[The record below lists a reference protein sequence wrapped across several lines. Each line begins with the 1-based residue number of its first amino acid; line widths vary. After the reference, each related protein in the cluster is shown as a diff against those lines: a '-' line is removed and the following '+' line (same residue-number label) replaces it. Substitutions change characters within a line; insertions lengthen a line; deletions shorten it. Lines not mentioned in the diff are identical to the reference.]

1 MSFFAELKRRH
12 VYRVAVLYVIVSW
25 MVLQVA
31 DVFMSFLPLPEWT
44 ANLIFLLLVLGFPVA
59 IVFAWAF
66 ELTPDGLKLD
76 KSANTEQQSDRSH
89 SSASR
94 KKLDFMIFSAM
105 AVALAY
111 FAFTH
116 NWKGDAGTDEL
127 GEIRSIVVLPLE
139 NLMNDPEQAYF
150 VDGLHEALIT
160 ELSRV
165 SALRVISRTSA
176 LAFRDS
182 GKAIPEIARQLG
194 VDAVV
199 EGSVL
204 RAGDKVRVTV
214 QLIDGSTDRHLWAD
228 NFDRELTDILALY
241 ADVTRKIVDQ
251 IRITLTPQDQ
261 ARLIVT
267 NPVNPRAYELNL
279 KGRYLCNKW
288 SPQAMDRGIES
299 MQQAVILDPQYAPS
313 YSGLASCLQNSAFF
327 GYTDTLT
334 ILPRARSAALRAT
347 ELNPNLADAHV
358 VLASILYYM
367 EFKPDAAE
375 KALDRALELEPD
387 NLGGLIYMSWLL
399 AETGRFEEAMVPVQH
414 AIQIDPLSKASHH
427 ALGELYYLQRDYE
440 LAIKAYEKARELDQE
455 DPSQLQ
461 YIGWAY
467 QQMGQ
472 YERAIARHREAVA
485 LSQRHPLYL
494 SDLGY
499 ALGMA
504 GQREE
509 ALRILAEIQ
518 QADGATPYH
527 LAIVH
532 LGLGNID
539 QTLEALEKA
548 YTMREGYLVYI
559 IMGPRFD
566 RLRNEQ
572 RFKNLLKRFES

>member
-1 MSFFAELKRRH
+1 MSFFSELKRRH
-12 VYRVAVLYVIVSW
+12 VYRVAVLYIIVSW
-25 MVLQVA
+25 LVLQVA
-31 DVFMSFLPLPEWT
+31 DVLMSFLPLPEWT
-44 ANLIFLLLVLGFPVA
+44 ANLIFLLLILGFPIA
-59 IVFAWAF
+59 MVFAWAF

-76 KSANTEQQSDRSH
+76 KPSATESQTNASAGT
-89 SSASR
+89 ASR

-111 FAFTH
+111 FAFNHDWQGSEET
-116 NWKGDAGTDEL
+116 DGT

-214 QLIDGSTDRHLWAD
+214 QLIEGSTDRHLWAD

-251 IRITLTPQDQ
+251 ISITLTPQDQ

-267 NPVNPRAYELNL
+267 NPVNPRAYELNM
-279 KGRYLCNKW
+279 KGRYWCNKW
-288 SPQAMDRGIES
+288 SPQAMDRGIEL

-313 YSGLASCLQNSAFF
+313 YSGLAACLQNSAFF
-327 GYTDTLT
+327 GYSDTLT
-334 ILPRARSAALRAT
+334 VLPRARSAALRAT
-347 ELNPNLADAHV
+347 ELDAGLADAHV

-367 EFKPDAAE
+367 EYKPDAAE
-375 KALDRALELEPD
+375 QELKRALELEPA

-399 AETGRFEEAMVPVQH
+399 GETGRFDEAMIPTKH
-414 AIQIDPLSKASHH
+414 AIEIDPLSKASHH

-440 LAIKAYEKARELDQE
+440 KAINAYEMARELHPD
-455 DPSQLQ
+455 DPSQYQ
-461 YIGWAY
+461 YLGWAY

-472 YERAIARHREAVA
+472 YEQAIAQHRKAVA
-485 LSQRHPLYL
+485 LSQRHPLFL

-504 GQREE
+504 GQGEE
-509 ALRILAEIQ
+509 ALKILAEIQ
-518 QADGATPYH
+518 QSDGATPYH
-527 LAIVH
+527 LALIH

-539 QTLEALEKA
+539 QALEALEKA
-548 YTMREGYLVYI
+548 YALREGYLVYI

-566 RLRNEQ
+566 PLRDEQ
-572 RFKNLLKRFES
+572 RFKDLLGKFEG

>member
-1 MSFFAELKRRH
+1 MSFFSELKRRH
-12 VYRVAVLYVIVSW
+12 VYRVAVLYIIVAW
-25 MVLQVA
+25 LVLQVA
-31 DVFMSFLPLPEWT
+31 DVLMSFLPLPEWT
-44 ANLIFLLLVLGFPVA
+44 ANLIFLLLILGFPVA
-59 IVFAWAF
+59 MVFAWAF

-76 KSANTEQQSDRSH
+76 KPSATEQQTNASGGT
-89 SSASR
+89 ASR
-94 KKLDFMIFSAM
+94 KKLDFMIFAAM

-116 NWKGDAGTDEL
+116 DWQGSEETGAAGEL
-127 GEIRSIVVLPLE
+127 RSIVVLPLE
-139 NLMNDPEQAYF
+139 NLMNDPDQAYF

-194 VDAVV
+194 VDVVV

-214 QLIDGSTDRHLWAD
+214 QLIEGSTDRHLWAD

-251 IRITLTPQDQ
+251 ISITLTPQDQ

-288 SPQAMDRGIES
+288 SPQAMDQGIEL

-327 GYTDTLT
+327 GYSDTLT

-347 ELNPNLADAHV
+347 ELDASLADAHV

-367 EFKPDAAE
+367 EYKPDAAE
-375 KALDRALELEPD
+375 QALNRALELEPA
-387 NLGGLIYMSWLL
+387 NLGGLIYLSWLL
-399 AETGRFEEAMVPVQH
+399 AETGRFDEAMVPTQR
-414 AIQIDPLSKASHH
+414 AIQLDPLSKASHH

-440 LAIKAYEKARELDQE
+440 KAISAYEKAREIQQD
-455 DPSQLQ
+455 DPSQYQ

-472 YERAIARHREAVA
+472 YEKAIAQHREAVS
-485 LSQRHPLYL
+485 LSQHHPLYL
-494 SDLGY
+494 ADLGY

-504 GQREE
+504 GQGEE
-509 ALRILAEIQ
+509 ALRVLAEIQ
-518 QADGATPYH
+518 LKAGATPYH
-527 LAIVH
+527 LALVH

-539 QTLEALEKA
+539 ETLEALEKA
-548 YTMREGYLVYI
+548 YALREGYLVYI

-566 RLRNEQ
+566 PLREHQ
-572 RFKNLLKRFES
+572 RFKNLLKKFDG

>member
-25 MVLQVA
+25 LVLQVA
-31 DVFMSFLPLPEWT
+31 DVLMSFLPLPEWT

-59 IVFAWAF
+59 MLFAWAF

-76 KSANTEQQSDRSH
+76 KPADMEQQSKDPRSTV
-89 SSASR
+89 SR
-94 KKLDFMIFSAM
+94 KKLDFIIFNAM
-105 AVALAY
+105 VVALVY

-116 NWKGDAGTDEL
+116 EWRGDEEAFVP

-165 SALRVISRTSA
+165 SELRVISRTSA

-182 GKAIPEIARQLG
+182 GKTIPEIARQLG

-204 RAGDKVRVTV
+204 RAGDRVRVTV
-214 QLIDGSTDRHLWAD
+214 QLIEGSTDRHLWAG

-241 ADVTRKIVDQ
+241 ADVTSKIVDQ
-251 IRITLTPQDQ
+251 ISITLTPQDQ

-267 NPVNPRAYELNL
+267 IRVNPKAYELNL

-334 ILPRARSAALRAT
+334 ILPRARSAALRAI
-347 ELNPNLADAHV
+347 ELDPSLADAHV

-367 EFKPDAAE
+367 EYKPHAAE
-375 KALDRALELEPD
+375 KALNRALELEPD
-387 NLGGLIYMSWLL
+387 NLGGLIYMTWLL
-399 AETGRFEEAMVPVQH
+399 AETGRFEEAMTPAQH

-440 LAIKAYEKARELDQE
+440 KAISAYEMAREVDQD
-455 DPSQLQ
+455 DPSQHQ

-467 QQMGQ
+467 QQMDQ
-472 YERAIARHREAVA
+472 YEQAIAQHRQAVA

-518 QADGATPYH
+518 QTDGATPYH
-527 LAIVH
+527 LAVIH
-532 LGLGNID
+532 LGLGNIE
-539 QTLEALEKA
+539 QTLEALGNA
-548 YTMREGYLVYI
+548 YRLREGYLVYI

-572 RFKNLLKRFES
+572 RFKNLLKRFER

>member
-1 MSFFAELKRRH
+1 MSFFSELKRRH
-12 VYRVAVLYVIVSW
+12 VYRVAVLYIIVSW
-25 MVLQVA
+25 LVLQVA
-31 DVFMSFLPLPEWT
+31 DVLMSFLPLPEWT
-44 ANLIFLLLVLGFPVA
+44 ANLIFLLLILGFPVA
-59 IVFAWAF
+59 MVFAWAF

-76 KSANTEQQSDRSH
+76 KPSATEQQTNVSGGT
-89 SSASR
+89 ASR

-116 NWKGDAGTDEL
+116 NWQGSEETGAT
-127 GEIRSIVVLPLE
+127 GEMRSIVVLPLE
-139 NLMNDPEQAYF
+139 NLMNDPDQAYF

-194 VDAVV
+194 VDVVV

-214 QLIDGSTDRHLWAD
+214 QLIEGSTDRHLWAD

-251 IRITLTPQDQ
+251 ISITLTPQDQ
-261 ARLIVT
+261 ARLVVT

-279 KGRYLCNKW
+279 KGKYFCNKW
-288 SPQAMDRGIES
+288 SPQAMDRGIEL

-327 GYTDTLT
+327 GYSDTLT
-334 ILPRARSAALRAT
+334 VLPRARSAALRAT
-347 ELNPNLADAHV
+347 ELDASLADAHV
-358 VLASILYYM
+358 VLASIQYYM
-367 EFKPDAAE
+367 EYKPGAAE
-375 KALDRALELEPD
+375 QALNRALELEPA
-387 NLGGLIYMSWLL
+387 NLGGLIYLSWLL
-399 AETGRFEEAMVPVQH
+399 GETGRFDEAMVPTRH
-414 AIQIDPLSKASHH
+414 ALQIDPLSKASHH

-440 LAIKAYEKARELDQE
+440 KAISAYEKAREIQQD
-455 DPSQLQ
+455 DPSQYQ

-472 YERAIARHREAVA
+472 YEQAIAQHRQAVS

-504 GQREE
+504 GQGEE

-527 LAIVH
+527 LALVH

-539 QTLEALEKA
+539 QTLEALEEA
-548 YTMREGYLVYI
+548 YALREGYLVYI

-566 RLRNEQ
+566 PLRENQ
-572 RFKNLLKRFES
+572 RFKDLLKKFEG